1 MSQDLYFSICKNYSE
16 ADFWLDMRKKEMIS
30 KYRIGTFQFLT
41 CVIKPLYFIF
51 LSISMSSSSSPIC
64 KLFQASAML
73 TEIHHDMEQIMK
85 ELFIFFFKES
95 DTKMNLFTYISLRI
109 LYLFAQVRLVIF
121 SFWGNNFIMFCQ
133 NDFFSFLEW
142 IGTISVPFHAL

>member
-1 MSQDLYFSICKNYSE
+1 
-16 ADFWLDMRKKEMIS
+16 
-30 KYRIGTFQFLT
+30 
-41 CVIKPLYFIF
+41 
-51 LSISMSSSSSPIC
+51 
-64 KLFQASAML
+64 ML

-95 DTKMNLFTYISLRI
+95 DPKMNLFTYISLRI